1 MENKSE
7 KIFTDVTLPSPC
19 DFKQIWSWKE
29 SGVGIGLGGKP
40 SELGSAVWTHRDED
54 GLEAPLAGYW
64 SHLLPF
70 SQNWSREQYR
80 QQEKEPHVPF
90 KERKDLQWTQ

>member
-40 SELGSAVWTHRDED
+40 SELGSAV
-54 GLEAPLAGYW
+54 
-64 SHLLPF
+64 
-70 SQNWSREQYR
+70 
-80 QQEKEPHVPF
+80 
-90 KERKDLQWTQ
+90 